1 MSSPIVLGLAAS
13 LRNARSNK
21 GSADLLDELRNIDSI
36 VDFDKY
42 VTDQAQIHLEQFV
55 LAGRA
60 ANKPFDELYREL
72 QRLGGRRGLSN
83 SEVCLAAGLWSA
95 KSKGAEIDHVSLS
108 DHFDA
113 AGQVRDIETLKD
125 KLLRAD
131 ALILATPVYFGD
143 RSSVSHR
150 FIELIRNDISLQ
162 AAMKGKVYAG
172 IAVGAK
178 RNGGQE
184 TTLIYQM
191 LDMVNMGLLA
201 VGNDSDTTSQYGGTA
216 HAGDIGT
223 APQDKYGLDT
233 SHGTGRRIA
242 KVAAFLKTSPQ
253 CELSDKLRMRIWVLQ
268 DKDEQA
274 VQHVTPLFSEYAA
287 SESVEVVDL
296 LKGDIRPCL
305 ACDFC
310 PTHVGPDEDYRCI
323 IKRDDD
329 LLKNVHEEILI
340 NDVIIPT
347 AYCPADR
354 AGLKS
359 VYQEF
364 MERTRYLRRGDYV
377 FSDRLVVPLVFA
389 EIGAN
394 ENLEI
399 RMMTSFIRH
408 HTVMHKPVIGWIMDG
423 KLLNPA
429 EVRDGISSAVTEG
442 RRLLAG
448 RLGLNAL
455 NDEMAR
461 YNPVGYVLSQTKD
474 KEPETLNARER
485 LAAERVKRQ
494 IQESRERLAPV
505 HPNKVVNGVG

>member
-1 MSSPIVLGLAAS
+1 
-13 LRNARSNK
+13 
-21 GSADLLDELRNIDSI
+21 
-36 VDFDKY
+36 
-42 VTDQAQIHLEQFV
+42 
-55 LAGRA
+55 
-60 ANKPFDELYREL
+60 
-72 QRLGGRRGLSN
+72 
-83 SEVCLAAGLWSA
+83 
-95 KSKGAEIDHVSLS
+95 
-108 DHFDA
+108 
-113 AGQVRDIETLKD
+113 
-125 KLLRAD
+125 
-131 ALILATPVYFGD
+131 
-143 RSSVSHR
+143 
-150 FIELIRNDISLQ
+150 
-162 AAMKGKVYAG
+162 
-172 IAVGAK
+172 
-178 RNGGQE
+178 
-184 TTLIYQM
+184 
-191 LDMVNMGLLA
+191 
-201 VGNDSDTTSQYGGTA
+201 
-216 HAGDIGT
+216 
-223 APQDKYGLDT
+223 
-233 SHGTGRRIA
+233 
-242 KVAAFLKTSPQ
+242 
-253 CELSDKLRMRIWVLQ
+253 
-268 DKDEQA
+268 
-274 VQHVTPLFSEYAA
+274 
-287 SESVEVVDL
+287 
-296 LKGDIRPCL
+296 
-305 ACDFC
+305 
-310 PTHVGPDEDYRCI
+310 
-323 IKRDDD
+323 
-329 LLKNVHEEILI
+329 
-340 NDVIIPT
+340 VIIPT